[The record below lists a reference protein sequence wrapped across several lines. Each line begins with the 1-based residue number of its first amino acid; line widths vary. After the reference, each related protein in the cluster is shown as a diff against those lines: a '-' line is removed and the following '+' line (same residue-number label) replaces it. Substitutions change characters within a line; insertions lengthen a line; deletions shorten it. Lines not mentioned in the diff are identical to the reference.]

1 MTGVQTC
8 ALPISLDDFDCVL
21 GVVTLRR
28 SEDAQPPVPVDEIE
42 RLIEAYVAAAKVA
55 WDVGADFVDIKHC
68 HGYLLHEFLSA
79 FTRPG
84 KYGGS
89 FENRT
94 RILREII
101 AGIRASGN
109 KIEFGVRLS
118 AFDFVPFK
126 PDPALSRPGKL
137 GPGIPEDFS
146 HCLPY
151 RYADRKSVV

>member
-1 MTGVQTC
+1 MASWSAWWRTMSG
-8 ALPISLDDFDCVL
+8 
-21 GVVTLRR
+21 
-28 SEDAQPPVPVDEIE
+28 
-42 RLIEAYVAAAKVA
+42 AAKIA

-94 RILREII
+94 RLLREII
-101 AGIRASGN
+101 AAIRASGN

-126 PDPALSRPGKL
+126 PDPALSRPGKP
-137 GPGIPEDFS
+137 GPGVPGGFLPLPALPL
-146 HCLPY
+146 CLRREPGQP
-151 RYADRKSVV
+151 RRV